1 LVGILFSPLQGLLF
15 QNKNNMKYNF
25 EDYNE
30 YNVLK
35 IPSFVIVLN
44 IYLLKQFV
52 IFLLPMISSIQF
64 FKTLAH
70 EQFHIALLTSS
81 LPAIFVIM
89 SMIRRV
95 PSTKSALLIWFW
107 KNAKNLLL
115 FSLISDLLLI
125 SLFIKFDMWQF
136 NGLNLMFIYLDV
148 IFIIYLI
155 RSQRIIDVFAEF
167 PHK

>member
-1 LVGILFSPLQGLLF
+1 
-15 QNKNNMKYNF
+15 MKYNF

-35 IPSFVIVLN
+35 IPYLLIVLN

-52 IFLLPMISSIQF
+52 IFLLPMISSIPF

-70 EQFHIALLTSS
+70 EQFHIALLTAS
-81 LPAIFVIM
+81 LPAVFVIM

-95 PSTKSALLIWFW
+95 PSTKSVLLIWFW
-107 KNAKNLLL
+107 KNAQNLLL
-115 FSLISDLLLI
+115 FSLISDLLLV
-125 SLFIKFDMWQF
+125 SLFIKFDMQQF

-155 RSQRIIDVFAEF
+155 RSQRIRDVFAEF

>member
-1 LVGILFSPLQGLLF
+1 
-15 QNKNNMKYNF
+15 MKYNF

-35 IPSFVIVLN
+35 IPSVLIVLN

-52 IFLLPMISSIQF
+52 IFLLPMISSIPF

-70 EQFHIALLTSS
+70 EQFHIALLTFS
-81 LPAIFVIM
+81 LPAVFVIM

-95 PSTKSALLIWFW
+95 PSTKSVLLIWFW

-115 FSLISDLLLI
+115 FSLIFDLLLV
-125 SLFIKFDMWQF
+125 SLFIKFDIRQF
-136 NGLNLMFIYLDV
+136 NGINLMFLYLDV

-155 RSQRIIDVFAEF
+155 RSKRIIDVFAEF

>member
-1 LVGILFSPLQGLLF
+1 
-15 QNKNNMKYNF
+15 MKYNF

-35 IPSFVIVLN
+35 IPYLLIVLN

-52 IFLLPMISSIQF
+52 IFLLPMISSIPF

-70 EQFHIALLTSS
+70 EQFHIALLTFS
-81 LPAIFVIM
+81 LPAVFVIM

-95 PSTKSALLIWFW
+95 PSTKSVLLIWFW

-115 FSLISDLLLI
+115 FSLIFDLLLV
-125 SLFIKFDMWQF
+125 SLFIKFDIRQF
-136 NGLNLMFIYLDV
+136 NGFNLMFIYLDV

-155 RSQRIIDVFAEF
+155 RSKRIRDVFAEF

>member
-1 LVGILFSPLQGLLF
+1 
-15 QNKNNMKYNF
+15 MKYNF

-35 IPSFVIVLN
+35 IPSFLIILN

-52 IFLLPMISSIQF
+52 IFLLPMISSIPF

-70 EQFHIALLTSS
+70 EQFHIALLTVS
-81 LPAIFVIM
+81 LPAVFVIM

-95 PSTKSALLIWFW
+95 PSTKSVLLIWFW

-115 FSLISDLLLI
+115 FSLIFDLLLV
-125 SLFIKFDMWQF
+125 SLFIKFDIRQF
-136 NGLNLMFIYLDV
+136 NGFNLMFIYLDV

-155 RSQRIIDVFAEF
+155 RSKRIIDVFAEF